1 MRQTKLRVLV
11 GVIKRLLLIGSR
23 LRRGFGRCCRAIAI
37 LVVDAEVG
45 EFAKPVGRESRK
57 KLRSRDGTRKKLRSR
72 DGTRKKLRSR
82 DESRKKLRHV
92 KPAARGFG
100 SRDGREGAKG

>member
-72 DGTRKKLRSR
+72 D
-82 DESRKKLRHV
+82 ESRKKLRHV
-92 KPAARGFG
+92 KPAARGLG
-100 SRDGREGAKG
+100 SRDGIAKAQRVELISE

>member
-11 GVIKRLLLIGSR
+11 GAIKRLLSIGNR
-23 LRRGFGRCCRAIAI
+23 LRSGFGRCCRAIAI
-37 LVVDAEVG
+37 FVVDAEVG

-72 DGTRKKLRSR
+72 DGTRKKLR
-82 DESRKKLRHV
+82 HV

-100 SRDGREGAKG
+100 SRDGIAKAQRVELI